1 MTHGPGSRRAA
12 VLTAIGAGYR
22 ASART
27 MLAMTSACGAG
38 STSGRSA
45 WNGHTHRRLLLFGSV
60 PPAQR
65 PDFSGEIA
73 RIVPRTFLDFTVHRA
88 PTVRGRH
95 VRGIP
100 VHPDPQAARR
110 GGYRLPV
117 RGGHRRQP
125 RRRVHARHRAPPL
138 VAPGCTGRSEGMQTR
153 LADTRGTGRRG
164 RRDVVRGEPRRAVR
178 GAHKRRGGDP
188 TV

>member
-1 MTHGPGSRRAA
+1 M
-12 VLTAIGAGYR
+12 
-22 ASART
+22 
-27 MLAMTSACGAG
+27 
-38 STSGRSA
+38 
-45 WNGHTHRRLLLFGSV
+45 
-60 PPAQR
+60 
-65 PDFSGEIA
+65 
-73 RIVPRTFLDFTVHRA
+73 HRA

-100 VHPDPQAARR
+100 VHPNPQAARR

-117 RGGHRRQP
+117 RRGHRHQP

>member
-73 RIVPRTFLDFTVHRA
+73 EIVLVRFLTFSAPRPHRSWA
-88 PTVRGRH
+88 ACAWYSCTSGP
-95 VRGIP
+95 P
-100 VHPDPQAARR
+100 SCPARR
-110 GGYRLPV
+110 LSTARTRRSSPSTATKGTRATPRASTGGPRMHGKI
-117 RGGHRRQP
+117 RGN
-125 RRRVHARHRAPPL
+125 ADE
-138 VAPGCTGRSEGMQTR
+138 TGRYSR
-153 LADTRGTGRRG
+153 DGTA
-164 RRDVVRGEPRRAVR
+164 RAAGR
-178 GAHKRRGGDP
+178 GAG
-188 TV
+188 

>member
-1 MTHGPGSRRAA
+1 MTHGPRSRRAA
-12 VLTAIGAGYR
+12 VPTAIGAGYR

-73 RIVPRTFLDFTVHRA
+73 EIVLVRFLTFSAPRPHRSWA
-88 PTVRGRH
+88 ACAWYSCTSGP
-95 VRGIP
+95 P
-100 VHPDPQAARR
+100 SCPARR
-110 GGYRLPV
+110 LSTARTRRSSPSTATKGTRATPRASTGGPRMYGKI
-117 RGGHRRQP
+117 RGN
-125 RRRVHARHRAPPL
+125 VNE
-138 VAPGCTGRSEGMQTR
+138 TGRYSR
-153 LADTRGTGRRG
+153 DGTA
-164 RRDVVRGEPRRAVR
+164 RAAGR
-178 GAHKRRGGDP
+178 GAG
-188 TV
+188 

>member
-1 MTHGPGSRRAA
+1 MTHGPRSRRAA
-12 VLTAIGAGYR
+12 VPTAIGAGYR

-73 RIVPRTFLDFTVHRA
+73 RIVLVRFLTFSAPRPHRSWA
-88 PTVRGRH
+88 ACAWYSCTSGP
-95 VRGIP
+95 P
-100 VHPDPQAARR
+100 SCPARR
-110 GGYRLPV
+110 LSTARTRRSSPSTATKGTRATPRASTGGPRMHGKI
-117 RGGHRRQP
+117 RGN
-125 RRRVHARHRAPPL
+125 ADE
-138 VAPGCTGRSEGMQTR
+138 TGRYSR
-153 LADTRGTGRRG
+153 DGTA
-164 RRDVVRGEPRRAVR
+164 RAAGR
-178 GAHKRRGGDP
+178 GAG
-188 TV
+188 

>member
-1 MTHGPGSRRAA
+1 MTHGPRSRRAA
-12 VLTAIGAGYR
+12 VPTAIGAGYR

-73 RIVPRTFLDFTVHRA
+73 EIVLVRFLTFSAPRPHRSWA
-88 PTVRGRH
+88 ACAWYSCTSGP
-95 VRGIP
+95 P
-100 VHPDPQAARR
+100 SCPARR
-110 GGYRLPV
+110 LSTARTRRSSPSTATKGTRATPRASTGGPRMHGKI
-117 RGGHRRQP
+117 RGN
-125 RRRVHARHRAPPL
+125 ADE
-138 VAPGCTGRSEGMQTR
+138 TGRYSR
-153 LADTRGTGRRG
+153 DGTA
-164 RRDVVRGEPRRAVR
+164 RAAGR
-178 GAHKRRGGDP
+178 GAG
-188 TV
+188 

>member
-1 MTHGPGSRRAA
+1 MTHGPRSRRAA
-12 VLTAIGAGYR
+12 VPTAIGAGYR

-73 RIVPRTFLDFTVHRA
+73 RIVLVRFLTFSAPRPHRSWA
-88 PTVRGRH
+88 ACAWYSCTSGP
-95 VRGIP
+95 P
-100 VHPDPQAARR
+100 SCPARR
-110 GGYRLPV
+110 LSTARTRRSSPSTATKGTRATPRASTGGPRMYGKI
-117 RGGHRRQP
+117 RGN
-125 RRRVHARHRAPPL
+125 VNE
-138 VAPGCTGRSEGMQTR
+138 TGRYSR
-153 LADTRGTGRRG
+153 DGTA
-164 RRDVVRGEPRRAVR
+164 RAAGR
-178 GAHKRRGGDP
+178 GAG
-188 TV
+188 

>member
-12 VLTAIGAGYR
+12 VPTAIGAGYR

-73 RIVPRTFLDFTVHRA
+73 EIVLVRFLTFSAPRPHRSWA
-88 PTVRGRH
+88 ACAWYSCTSGP
-95 VRGIP
+95 P
-100 VHPDPQAARR
+100 SCPARR
-110 GGYRLPV
+110 LSTARTRRSSPSTATKGTRATPRASTGGPRMHGKI
-117 RGGHRRQP
+117 RGN
-125 RRRVHARHRAPPL
+125 ADE
-138 VAPGCTGRSEGMQTR
+138 TGRYSR
-153 LADTRGTGRRG
+153 DGTA
-164 RRDVVRGEPRRAVR
+164 RAAGR
-178 GAHKRRGGDP
+178 GAG
-188 TV
+188 

>member
-1 MTHGPGSRRAA
+1 MTGSEVASRGRADRDRGG
-12 VLTAIGAGYR
+12 I
-22 ASART
+22 
-27 MLAMTSACGAG
+27 
-38 STSGRSA
+38 
-45 WNGHTHRRLLLFGSV
+45 
-60 PPAQR
+60 
-65 PDFSGEIA
+65 SGERTHHVGHDVRVRGWIDLGSLRVEWPHSQAPPSLWECSPRATA
-73 RIVPRTFLDFTVHRA
+73 RFQRRNRSNRPSVRFFTVHRA